1 MHLDLEDSTGF
12 EAACRQGKELG
23 MDGKTLIHPST
34 VAVANW
40 FFGPSAEE
48 VEQSY
53 RIVEAM
59 EEVCRTFVSEM
70 SRVSFVVHLKHWH
83 VTRRSTNVSR
93 GRSCCQLVL
102 WPYY

>member
-1 MHLDLEDSTGF
+1 MSPVHYYTES
-12 EAACRQGKELG
+12 ACTYHVLCRVMQG

-53 RIVEAM
+53 RIVAAM
-59 EEVCRTFVSEM
+59 DEVV
-70 SRVSFVVHLKHWH
+70 
-83 VTRRSTNVSR
+83 NDID
-93 GRSCCQLVL
+93 
-102 WPYY
+102 